1 MNVKRNRE
9 NKKQVT
15 TLKTLL
21 IIGFGLALLV
31 TTIVT
36 MVNDNNKKKDKENET
51 VETKKEE

>member
-1 MNVKRNRE
+1 MNVKRTRE
-9 NKKQVT
+9 NKKQLT

-36 MVNDNNKKKDKENET
+36 MLNDNNKKKDRENEM
-51 VETKKEE
+51 VEKKEE

>member
-1 MNVKRNRE
+1 MDVKRNRE